1 MAFADVQMPEF
12 LEGVH
17 RDVWLSAV
25 EFLCGRL
32 GRPVLFGVEA
42 HWSKSEL
49 DLAKSLDPSLNAG
62 IVHPAIIFGT
72 LFGDLR
78 TRLSA
83 ADPEDLGKLSN
94 LSLADQVRLCAGS
107 KNFYT
112 GLAALGVS
120 AQFIEILKY
129 ILPDKVEGT
138 QMITVSQVEEALD
151 KFLKGI
157 SGQGELVDTRG
168 KDATNLGSG
177 RPAAQAVPSD
187 EDMGHADTMI
197 APLDLDDTLRKGK
210 KD

>member
-1 MAFADVQMPEF
+1 MAEETRTTPERHMAFTDVQMPGY

-17 RDVWLSAV
+17 RDVWVSAV
-25 EFLCGRL
+25 QFLCDRL
-32 GRPVLFGVEA
+32 GRPILFGVEA
-42 HWSKSEL
+42 YWSQSEL

-83 ADPEDLGKLSN
+83 ADPEDLGKLDS
-94 LSLADQVRLCAGS
+94 LSLADQVCLCAGRT
-107 KNFYT
+107 NFYT

-120 AQFIEILKY
+120 TQFIEILKY

-138 QMITVSQVEEALD
+138 QMITVAQVEEALS
-151 KFLKGI
+151 KFLDERKG
-157 SGQGELVDTRG
+157 QEELVDTRG
-168 KDATNLGSG
+168 
-177 RPAAQAVPSD
+177 
-187 EDMGHADTMI
+187 MGHAETI
-197 APLDLDDTLRKGK
+197 VAPLDLSGVLEEKK